1 MTLLASPQQAPRP
14 TRDQACARAGQL
26 LAEAVARRD
35 ALTPEAAARA
45 AYSPDAGPSIPELE
59 ARIRA
64 RRASTDDT
72 LAVAS

>member
-1 MTLLASPQQAPRP
+1 MTVPPSPQQAPRP
-14 TRDQACARAGQL
+14 TRNQACARAGSL

-35 ALTPEAAARA
+35 ALTPEAAARLA
-45 AYSPDAGPSIPELE
+45 HTPTGPSIPELE